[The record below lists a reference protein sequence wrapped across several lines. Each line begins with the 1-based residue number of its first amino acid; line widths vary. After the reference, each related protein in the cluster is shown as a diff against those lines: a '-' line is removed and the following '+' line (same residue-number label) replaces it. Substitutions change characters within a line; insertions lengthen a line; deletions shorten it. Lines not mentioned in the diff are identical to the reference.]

1 MNNVGEFI
9 GISILLFVSVVMLVR
24 FGWPVLRQLLARQER
39 MFDSVLNHD
48 LLLDIEPRLAVAL
61 WAGIIVA
68 SSVIVGYIVGG
79 IIWFIIGA
87 ILGMMIPN
95 VTIHYLAEKRR
106 ARLDE
111 QLVGG
116 VTTLASGVRAGL
128 NLIQAM
134 ELLVQNSVGPIRQEF
149 AQLLREYQMGLDL
162 NRAMRNTANRIGS
175 SNYRL
180 LFTALEMH
188 RIRGGDSG
196 ESLDR
201 IADSVREIQRL
212 EGKLDALTAQ
222 GRMQARF
229 MIVVLIAIVGMLYA
243 IEPDN
248 FVLLFTEQSGR
259 IVLVLIVALLV
270 TAFAWIRR
278 IMEVDI

>member
-9 GISILLFVSVVMLVR
+9 GISVLLLVSVTMLVR
-24 FGWPVLRQLLARQER
+24 FGWPVLRQLLVRQER
-39 MFDSVLNHD
+39 TFDSVLNHD
-48 LLLDIEPRLAVAL
+48 LLLEIEPRLAVAL
-61 WAGIIVA
+61 WAGIIIA

>member
-1 MNNVGEFI
+1 MDNVGEFI
-9 GISILLFVSVVMLVR
+9 GISILLFVSVAMLVR

-48 LLLDIEPRLAVAL
+48 LLLEIEPRLAVAL

-79 IIWFIIGA
+79 ILWFIIGA

-106 ARLDE
+106 TRLDE

-229 MIVVLIAIVGMLYA
+229 MIVVLLAIVGMLYA